1 MHRLLVAEKFSAALR
16 LATVLSE
23 GRAKRLRADG
33 VSQFTFS
40 RAGDDWRAFPLRG
53 HFLNLDYPPE
63 LNDWDRT
70 DLDALIDAEPVP
82 TVTDPE
88 TVGALRT
95 ASETVDEIIVATD
108 FDREGELI
116 GLEAVRIVQE
126 ASPSAS
132 VKRARFSALTRPEL
146 VASFNELGDLDERL
160 ASSAATREVVDLA
173 WGAVLT
179 RFLSLACDRRGRD
192 LLSVGRVQT
201 PTLALLEERE
211 REIEESVPIPW
222 WRVAAALA
230 RDGHEFRAEHAQS
243 PFSHR
248 DEAEA
253 ARGLAGLATEG
264 WIASIDAD
272 TQEERPPVP
281 LNTTLF
287 VALASREGYTA
298 ARAMAIAEFLYRDGL
313 ISYPRTDNTVY
324 PRTMSLRR
332 AVEEL
337 LDSDLAAEAK
347 RVLALSEIRPTR
359 GRTASTDHPPIYPTG
374 ASRKAKLKPDA
385 WRVYEAIA
393 RRFLATLSPPAVHE
407 VTTVHIDLDDA
418 RFIATGRRV
427 VDPGWREVLPSE
439 TVETLLPDLGRGGS
453 LEILSLRVEEGET
466 PPPPRYSQGSLVQ
479 EMERLGLGTKST
491 RHEIVQKLY
500 DRGYVGGRRVRPTE
514 SGRAVVEALI
524 VHAPTITRH
533 ETTADLESR
542 LDAIA
547 RGEATPE
554 EVVAESK
561 AKLREALGELR
572 VHGEA
577 IARWIR
583 ESFAWEQD
591 HGPCEKCGPGR
602 MMLRKSR
609 RGSRFLGCS
618 NYPECKN
625 SRAVP
630 RGVFVVRAKAS
641 EATLAG

>member
-1 MHRLLVAEKFSAALR
+1 
-16 LATVLSE
+16 
-23 GRAKRLRADG
+23 
-33 VSQFTFS
+33 
-40 RAGDDWRAFPLRG
+40 DW
-53 HFLNLDYPPE
+53 HS
-63 LNDWDRT
+63 T
-70 DLDALIDAEPVP
+70 DLDTLIDAEPVP

-88 TVGALRT
+88 TVEALKK
-95 ASETVDEIIVATD
+95 ASESVDEVIVATD

-116 GLEAVRIVQE
+116 GHEPVQIVHEISGSAGVR
-126 ASPSAS
+126 
-132 VKRARFSALTRPEL
+132 RARFSALTRPEL

-179 RFLSLACDRRGRD
+179 RFLSIACDRRGRD
-192 LLSVGRVQT
+192 ILSVGRVQT
-201 PTLALLEERE
+201 PTLALLEQRE
-211 REIEESVPIPW
+211 REIEESVPTPF
-222 WRVAAALA
+222 WRVVATFA
-230 RDGHEFRAEHAQS
+230 RDGHEFRAEHSQS

-264 WIASIDAD
+264 WIASMD
-272 TQEERPPVP
+272 TDLQEERPPVP

-287 VALASREGYTA
+287 VALASRDGFSA
-298 ARAMAIAEFLYRDGL
+298 ARAMAIAESLYRDGL

-324 PRTMSLRR
+324 PRTMGLRR
-332 AVEEL
+332 AVEVL
-337 LDSDLAAEAK
+337 LESDLAEAAK
-347 RVLALSEIRPTR
+347 RVLALPEIRPTR

-374 ASRKAKLKPDA
+374 AARRAKLKPDA

-407 VTTVHIDLDDA
+407 VTTVQIDMNDA
-418 RFIATGRRV
+418 RFLATGRRV

-439 TVETLLPDLGRGGS
+439 SVEAPLPDRGRGGG
-453 LEILSLRVEEGET
+453 LEIRSLRVEEGET

-514 SGRAVVEALI
+514 SGRAVVEALM

-533 ETTADLESR
+533 ETTAELESR
-542 LDAIA
+542 LEAIA
-547 RGEATPE
+547 QGTATPKD
-554 EVVAESK
+554 VIAESR
-561 AKLREALGELR
+561 ALLREALRELR

-577 IARWIR
+577 IARWIG
-583 ESFAWEQD
+583 ESFVWEQD
-591 HGPCEKCGPGR
+591 HGPCEKCGSGR

-609 RGSRFLGCS
+609 RGSRFLG
-618 NYPECKN
+618 
-625 SRAVP
+625 
-630 RGVFVVRAKAS
+630 
-641 EATLAG
+641 